1 MTKRGEYCSLVLKE
15 EEWREEYC
23 SLVHREERR
32 VYCSLVYNDREGG
45 ILFFS
50 SESRDGWREGI
61 YCSLVHRD
69 EVCTQEK
76 GGSSSGQGWGGR
88 GLGGS

>member
-1 MTKRGEYCSLVLKE
+1 MIREEGWRDEYC
-15 EEWREEYC
+15 C
-23 SLVHREERR
+23 LVHKEERR

-50 SESRDGWREGI
+50 SQSREGGREGI

-69 EVCTQEK
+69 EVCTQEGK
-76 GGSSSGQGWGGR
+76 GGSSSWKGWGG
-88 GLGGS
+88 GKGGRS

>member
-1 MTKRGEYCSLVLKE
+1 MHKE

-23 SLVHREERR
+23 CLMIREEGWREEYCCLVRKEERR

-50 SESRDGWREGI
+50 SQSREGGRECI
-61 YCSLVHRD
+61 YCSLVHKVER
-69 EVCTQEK
+69 E
-76 GGSSSGQGWGGR
+76 GGNVYTV
-88 GLGGS
+88 L